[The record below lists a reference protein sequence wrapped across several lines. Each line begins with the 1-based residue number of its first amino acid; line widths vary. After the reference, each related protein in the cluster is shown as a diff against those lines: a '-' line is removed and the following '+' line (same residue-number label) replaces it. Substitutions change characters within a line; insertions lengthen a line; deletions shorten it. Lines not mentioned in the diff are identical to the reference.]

1 MRPKRITYT
10 LAALNATGYA
20 SNVSGASW
28 ALDSVAG
35 PYDGLAHQVTIHG
48 DAATNHSGKT
58 AIITGLDAEGRE
70 QTETIAALP
79 NGVATVT
86 STKYF
91 KSISS
96 VVPSATI
103 GEDTMDIGWNA
114 VCQTPSYVVDC
125 YSESAANISVTAGGT
140 SVTYSISQ
148 TNTNPFAVQNP
159 LWNEL
164 VASRST
170 SSSASGQV
178 GVTALKIIVSAH
190 TAGVLIVDYSQGK

>member
-35 PYDGLAHQVTIHG
+35 PSDGLAHQVTIHG

-58 AIITGLDAEGRE
+58 AIITGLDAEGRT

-79 NGVATVT
+79 DGVATVT

-91 KSISS
+91 KTITS
-96 VVPSATI
+96 VTPSATI
-103 GEDTMDIGWNA
+103 GADTMDIGWNA
-114 VCQTPSYVVDC
+114 VSETPTYPVDC
-125 YSESAANISVTAGGT
+125 YYEAAPNISITVGG
-140 SVTYSISQ
+140 SITYSISQ
-148 TNTNPFAVQNP
+148 TNSDIFAVSSP

-164 VASRST
+164 VASQSIDC
-170 SSSASGQV
+170 SASGQV
-178 GVTALKIIVSAH
+178 GITAFKVNISNHTSGILII
-190 TAGVLIVDYSQGK
+190 DYSQGK